1 MEEIYHIPAMLKETI
16 EGLAIKPNGVYVD
29 VTFGGGGHSRA
40 ILKKL
45 ASPQLLPEGKGDRI
59 PSGTMDDVN
68 KGHLY
73 SFDQDIEAYENSKGD
88 GEAAFIDNPRWTF
101 VHSNFR
107 YLRNWMD
114 YYGVKEIDGLLADLG
129 VSFHHFDCPERG
141 FSFRFS
147 APLDMRMNQTA
158 KRTAADIVNGYS
170 EEELAKIFW
179 LYGEMKN
186 GRGIARN
193 ICKARSQK
201 PILRTEELVEVALNI
216 KAQPHRFVLR
226 PSTGRSIGQSPSPH
240 EGEGSRMT
248 SGTMNDEKNAGLKT
262 RETQGKGDAGLK
274 TREQNEGKNPPSMA
288 DTREL
293 DIPAQYKKDLARL
306 FQALRIEVNDE
317 MGALREM
324 LVAARDLVKPGGRIA
339 ILTYHSLEDRLV
351 QNFFRSG
358 NLEGTIEKDFYGNA
372 ITPFDVIEKGRVASD
387 DEVERNPRSRSAKLR
402 VAEKKGEAPKHAP
415 ERA

>member
-1 MEEIYHIPAMLKETI
+1 MEAIYHIPAMLKETI

-40 ILKKL
+40 IL
-45 ASPQLLPEGKGDRI
+45 EGLEGGR
-59 PSGTMDDVN
+59 
-68 KGHLY
+68 LF
-73 SFDQDIEAYENSKGD
+73 SFDQDIEAYENAQRGKPHPNPPHE
-88 GEAAFIDNPRWTF
+88 GEGSRMSSGTMDDEKSGMASRGKEEEKEGSRIASGTMDDAGLVNDPRWTF

-201 PILRTEELVEVALNI
+201 PILRTEELIKNLTPTLSSREGGIHILENGEIEV
-216 KAQPHRFVLR
+216 
-226 PSTGRSIGQSPSPH
+226 
-240 EGEGSRMT
+240 
-248 SGTMNDEKNAGLKT
+248 
-262 RETQGKGDAGLK
+262 
-274 TREQNEGKNPPSMA
+274 
-288 DTREL
+288 
-293 DIPAQYKKDLARL
+293 PAQYKKDLARL

-324 LVAARDLVKPGGRIA
+324 LVAARDMLKPGGRIA

-351 QNFFRSG
+351 KNFLRSG
-358 NLEGTIEKDFYGNA
+358 NLEGTIEKDFYGN
-372 ITPFDVIEKGRVASD
+372 ILTPFEIIEKGRTACAE
-387 DEVERNPRSRSAKLR
+387 EVERNPRSRSAKLR
-402 VAEKKGEAPKHAP
+402 VAEKHG
-415 ERA
+415 